1 MSKKLP
7 ISLLFFFLALG
18 IYAQPTIVG
27 TAAEDRN
34 VVLEEFTG
42 INCVFCPEG
51 HAIAQQLKDNNP
63 ADVFLVNI
71 HSGGFASP
79 SASQPDFRTQWGEAI
94 DNQSGLAGYPAGTIN
109 RENFPGLEQ
118 GAPGSTAIGRG
129 GWVNAANQVFAESSY
144 LNMAVTAS
152 MDAPSNTM
160 DILVE
165 AFYTGD
171 SPAAT
176 NFLNVAILQNNTTG
190 PQSGGGAGNNYVHQH
205 RLIDL
210 VTGQWGEEISTV
222 NTGDLISRTYSY
234 NPPSDINGVPVDPS
248 ELEIVVFMTET
259 TQLLVSGS
267 GSLVS
272 LEPLTN
278 ANDAN
283 VVSVSDID
291 DTCNTSITPSVLIS
305 NTGTDALTSLV
316 ITYDVNGE
324 NPVTFNWTGNLASL
338 EAELVELPEISFTS
352 GATNTVNVS
361 VPNDDFNDN
370 NASATTF
377 GPAPETVGTMRLRV
391 SLDNWAEEC
400 SWEFRDSS
408 GTVLES
414 GSYTGGAGTAGDDLT
429 TFNYTFNFAD
439 DCITFSIEDTFGDG
453 LTVGGNGGFELKDA
467 NDVIIYAFNDN
478 FGSGVTL
485 PFDSNGVLEIEDNR
499 FNTITIYPN
508 PATDIVNI
516 KNAENSAIEVYNM
529 LGQLVITKNNIS
541 ADAQMNVSSL
551 VTGTYFVKISNGNV
565 TTTKKLLVSK

>member
-18 IYAQPTIVG
+18 VYAQPTIVG

-34 VVLEEFTG
+34 IVLEEFTG

-94 DNQSGLAGYPAGTIN
+94 DDQSGLAGYPAGTIN
-109 RENFPGLEQ
+109 RQNFPGQEQ
-118 GAPGSTAIGRG
+118 GNAGSTALGRG
-129 GWVNAANQVFAESSY
+129 QWVNAAADILVDSSY

-152 MDAPSNTM
+152 MNAPSNTM

-190 PQSGGGAGNNYVHQH
+190 PQSGGGAGSNYVHQH

-222 NTGDLISRTYSY
+222 STGDLISRTYNY
-234 NPPSDINGVPVDPS
+234 NPPSDVNGVPVDPS

-259 TQLLVSGS
+259 TQLVVSGS
-267 GSLVS
+267 GGLVS

-316 ITYDVNGE
+316 ITYDVNDGT
-324 NPVTFNWTGNLASL
+324 PATFNWTGNLASL
-338 EAELVELPEISFTS
+338 EAELVALPEINFTL

-370 NASATTF
+370 NGSATTF

-414 GSYTGGAGTAGDDLT
+414 GSYTGGAGTSGDDQT

-467 NDVIIYAFNDN
+467 NDVILYAFNDN

-485 PFDSNGVLEIEDNR
+485 PFDSNG
-499 FNTITIYPN
+499 
-508 PATDIVNI
+508 TDRKSV
-516 KNAENSAIEVYNM
+516 V
-529 LGQLVITKNNIS
+529 
-541 ADAQMNVSSL
+541 
-551 VTGTYFVKISNGNV
+551 
-565 TTTKKLLVSK
+565 